1 MTPISHKRTLAPAGE
16 GGRGGGAGGS
26 RPAGEDG
33 GTNSAGRARLTSTTA
48 LGPRRLADL
57 TAGLANVPPELVV
70 RDVTLDSRAATP
82 GALFLACSGRTYHGL
97 KFAPQAVA
105 LGASAVL
112 YEDTGDA
119 GSAIPVFGSD
129 IFVAAVPQL
138 SQHVG
143 TIADRF
149 FGAPSAAVTVVG
161 ITGTNGKTTC
171 AWLLA
176 QALQHCNRPAA
187 YMGTLG
193 FGVPPAVTATEHTT
207 SDAVTVHRQL
217 AALRN
222 LGAECVCMEVSSHA
236 IDQNRVGAVRFKT
249 AAFTN
254 LTRDHLD
261 YHGTMEAYGDAK
273 ARLFEWPGL
282 TSRVINADDAFGS
295 KLAAR
300 PSSSRLV
307 LTSRMSTAT
316 VGSLVNI
323 EQVRAV
329 RATPESA
336 GLAIEVESS
345 WGNTRLTVPL
355 IGEFNVDNVLT
366 VLAVL
371 LAWNIPL
378 AQAAAAIEKCRAPR
392 GRMELFGGTATSPL
406 AIVDYAHTPDALAK
420 ALQAARPHCRGQLRV
435 VFGCGGDRD
444 AGKRPLMGRI
454 AAELADDVIVTDDNP
469 RTEDPARI
477 VADILVGVRGPGAT
491 TALGTM
497 VEHDRTRAI
506 QTALRRS
513 APGDVVLIAGK
524 GHEDYQIYATVRR
537 PFSDQAVVSAELQG
551 ATP

>member
-1 MTPISHKRTLAPAGE
+1 MTPVLHNRVGAAAGE
-16 GGRGGGAGGS
+16 GGRGSGPGGPG
-26 RPAGEDG
+26 
-33 GTNSAGRARLTSTTA
+33 
-48 LGPRRLADL
+48 GPRRLSDL
-57 TAGLANVPPELVV
+57 TAGLVAVPPDLVV
-70 RDVTLDSRAATP
+70 SDVTLDSRAASP
-82 GALFLACSGRTYHGL
+82 RSLFLACSGQTSHGL
-97 KFAPQAVA
+97 KFAQQAVA

-112 YEDTGDA
+112 YEDTADA
-119 GSAIPVFGSD
+119 DQVKPDLGSD

-138 SQHVG
+138 SHHVG

-193 FGVPPAVTATEHTT
+193 FGVPPSITATEHTT

-236 IDQNRVGAVRFKT
+236 IDQNRVGAVRFNT

-273 ARLFEWPGL
+273 ARLFEWPSL
-282 TSRVINADDAFGS
+282 ANRVINVDDAFGS

-300 PSSSRLV
+300 LSSSRLV
-307 LTSRMSTAT
+307 ITSRVSSAT
-316 VGSLVNI
+316 GDFLEHV
-323 EQVRAV
+323 EKVRAV

-336 GLAIEVESS
+336 GLAIQIESS
-345 WGNTRLTVPL
+345 WGNTHLTVPL
-355 IGEFNVDNVLT
+355 IGEFNVDNVLI

-378 AQAAAAIEKCRAPR
+378 EQAVAAIEKCRAPS

-420 ALQAARPHCRGQLRV
+420 ALQAARPHCRGQLRL

-477 VADILVGVRGPGAT
+477 VADILAGMPGAGA
-491 TALGTM
+491 TAPVRTM

-513 APGDVVLIAGK
+513 TPGDVVLIAGK
-524 GHEDYQIYATVRR
+524 GHEDYQIYGAVRR
-537 PFSDQAVVSAELQG
+537 PFKDQAVVSVELG
-551 ATP
+551 ANP

>member
-1 MTPISHKRTLAPAGE
+1 MTQQTRK
-16 GGRGGGAGGS
+16 
-26 RPAGEDG
+26 
-33 GTNSAGRARLTSTTA
+33 
-48 LGPRRLADL
+48 LADL
-57 TAGLANVPPELVV
+57 AAGLPTVAVPGDVVV
-70 RDVTLDSRAATP
+70 RDITLDSRAASP
-82 GALFLACSGRTYHGL
+82 GSLFLACRGRTSHGL
-97 KFAPQAVA
+97 TFAPQAVA
-105 LGASAVL
+105 RGASAVL
-112 YEDTGDA
+112 YEDTA
-119 GSAIPVFGSD
+119 GQAKPDLGSD
-129 IFVAAVPQL
+129 IFVAAVPKL

-176 QALQHCNRPAA
+176 QALQHCDRPAA

-193 FGVPPAVTATEHTT
+193 FGVPPSIKATEHTT
-207 SDAVTVHRQL
+207 SDAVSVHRQI
-217 AALRN
+217 AAFRD

-236 IDQNRVGAVRFKT
+236 IDQDRVGAVRFNT

-261 YHGTMEAYGDAK
+261 YHGTMEAYGVAK
-273 ARLFEWPGL
+273 ARLFQWPSL
-282 TSRVINADDAFGS
+282 TNRVINVDDAFGAE
-295 KLAAR
+295 LAAQL
-300 PSSSRLV
+300 SSSRLV
-307 LTSRMSTAT
+307 ITSRALAP
-316 VGSLVNI
+316 VASLKQTRAPDARV

-329 RATPESA
+329 RATPEPA
-336 GLAIEVESS
+336 GLAIDIESS
-345 WGNTRLTVPL
+345 WGNVGLTVPL

-378 AQAAAAIEKCRAPR
+378 AQAVTAIEKCRAPS
-392 GRMELFGGTATSPL
+392 GRMELFGGQAPAPL
-406 AIVDYAHTPDALAK
+406 VIVDYAHTPDALAK
-420 ALQAARPHCRGQLRV
+420 ALQAARLHCRGQLRV

-444 AGKRPLMGRI
+444 AGKRPLMGGV

-477 VADILVGVRGPGAT
+477 VADILAGIPSSSAAKAVK
-491 TALGTM
+491 TM

-513 APGDVVLIAGK
+513 GPGDVVLIAGK
-524 GHEDYQIYATVRR
+524 GHEDYQIYGTVRR
-537 PFSDQAVVSAELQG
+537 PFRDQSVVSAQLQG
-551 ATP
+551 ANP